1 MGSCCCRS
9 ARATGRASWTRWRHR
24 GCGAGDRE
32 AGGHQRSATA
42 RPGRSWTGLDP
53 ATPAFPRKDGLAG
66 RPAFQKLQVQNS
78 TYLLFEF
85 WQRSQML
92 RTVKYKPRGPHP
104 HLALVRQQHRIGRG
118 LTNAP
123 GSGDEGR
130 QTGGRPD
137 QGSGVRSWT
146 SADLGAHPALPAH
159 QLAFSEPPLCLGVF
173 CRAVPTS

>member
-24 GCGAGDRE
+24 GCGAGDQE
-32 AGGHQRSATA
+32 AWGPPAQRHGPARTQLDRAGPGHTSFSQEGRV
-42 RPGRSWTGLDP
+42 GRSSRFSEVASPKFYLFIIRIL
-53 ATPAFPRKDGLAG
+53 ATKSDV
-66 RPAFQKLQVQNS
+66 KNS
-78 TYLLFEF
+78 KIQT
-85 WQRSQML
+85 
-92 RTVKYKPRGPHP
+92 PGPTT